1 MQFWK
6 FATILALASIP
17 LLLLNTAHADRKV
30 GVRPIVGDDDNIF
43 ERELTT
49 N

>member
-17 LLLLNTAHADRKV
+17 WLLLNTAPTPRKV
-30 GVRPIVGDDDNIF
+30 GVRPVAGDDDNIF
-43 ERELTT
+43 DRELTT
-49 N
+49 D